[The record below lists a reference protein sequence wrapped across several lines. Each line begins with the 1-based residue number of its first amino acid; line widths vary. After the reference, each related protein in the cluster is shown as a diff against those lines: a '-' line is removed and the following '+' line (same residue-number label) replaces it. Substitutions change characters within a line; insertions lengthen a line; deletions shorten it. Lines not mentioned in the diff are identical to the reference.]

1 MASTVISA
9 RVPTETSERIQ
20 MLASAKGLSISEYLS
35 NIIEDTI
42 SRNIVENDQNT
53 DRLEGKEEQ

>member
-1 MASTVISA
+1 MASTVVSA
-9 RVPTETSERIQ
+9 QVPTETSERIQ

-42 SRNIVENDQNT
+42 SRDIVENDQNT
-53 DRLEGKEEQ
+53 DRLEGEEE